1 MEEKKEVLEQE
12 RATEQT
18 VTASAKS
25 GKRAS
30 GKKNG
35 LARHVA
41 FVLVAVLL
49 VGGVGTSIGMSA
61 WMMDTQASQNAKVS
75 QFIDDERARQA
86 EEAEQ
91 ESTYQEDGY
100 KVMDQYEIRST
111 TQISD
116 AYLNNDPSGLSDE
129 DKETYDMAKKV
140 LDEIIKDG
148 MSDYEKE
155 LAIYDWMVDNIG
167 QGSGHTISMP
177 GQNTE
182 AFTPHD
188 VLRDHSAVCVGY
200 ATTFRLFANMV
211 GLEVHIVHNDYHSW
225 DMVKLDDGEWYQLD
239 IYSDS
244 NGSKYRNFNMTDEQA
259 RNGHDWDDSALPEA
273 KGTKYSYAVQSAVKL
288 KDLFEVP
295 AKVREVLDT
304 TESSS
309 LFFKF
314 PNKLTDK
321 DLSLAD
327 QMMLLMQQAMYSI
340 PGGDSKDLSAAWV
353 DDGEGSYVLAIYVS
367 DYSGNGGSSSIGD
380 ADPQKVTEMTNKVN
394 ELFGSQLEDPNNT
407 TGDGAAVPT
416 TDEMTANTTGETA
429 TEVVNTSDEAEDAAT
444 EVIGGTDEA
453 AAKMKEVV
461 EQDITSAMVTNEDG
475 PVATFVVSD

>member
-1 MEEKKEVLEQE
+1 MEEKKEAVEQKKE
-12 RATEQT
+12 QQTAATQVAVSE
-18 VTASAKS
+18 SA

-41 FVLVAVLL
+41 FALVAVLL

-61 WMMDTQASQNAKVS
+61 WMMNTQAAQNEKVS
-75 QFIDDERARQA
+75 KYIDDERARQA

-129 DKETYDMAKKV
+129 DKKTYDMAKEV
-140 LDEIIKDG
+140 LDEIITDG

-177 GQNTE
+177 GQNSE
-182 AFTPHD
+182 SFTPHD
-188 VLRDHSAVCVGY
+188 VLLNHNAVCVGY
-200 ATTFRLFANMV
+200 ATTFRLLANME
-211 GLEVHIVHNDYHSW
+211 GMEVHIVHNDYHSW

-239 IYSDS
+239 IYSDA

-273 KGTKYSYAVQSAVKL
+273 KGTKYSYAVQSAVEV
-288 KDLFEVP
+288 KDLFEIP
-295 AKVREVLDT
+295 AKVRDIIKPGK
-304 TESSS
+304 SGS

-314 PNKLTDK
+314 PKKLTDK

-327 QMMLLMQQAMYSI
+327 QMMQIMQQAMYSVE
-340 PGGDSKDLSAAWV
+340 GGDNKDLSASWV
-353 DDGEGSYVLAIYVS
+353 DDGNGGYVLAIYVS
-367 DYSGNGGSSSIGD
+367 DYSGNSSSPVGD
-380 ADPQKVTEMTNKVN
+380 ADPKKVTEMTNKIN
-394 ELFGSQLEDPNNT
+394 ELFGSQVMDPNDS
-407 TGDGAAVPT
+407 DGGEAAVPLDET
-416 TDEMTANTTGETA
+416 TSS
-429 TEVVNTSDEAEDAAT
+429 TSGQSTT
-444 EVIGGTDEA
+444 EVIGGSDAAVTEEQEA
-453 AAKMKEVV
+453 A
-461 EQDITSAMVTNEDG
+461 EQALTDAMRNTTTNVTIEADG
-475 PVATFVVSD
+475 PTATFVAGN